1 MSRVE
6 SSSANTSPTLTSFA
20 CFNFPFSTKYIS
32 YFIDPSTPTV
42 VTPHPS
48 LFPEQ
53 VVVSRARNTSAR
65 NKTVYVQMENLLYH
79 ILSSTSRHSPGP

>member
-20 CFNFPFSTKYIS
+20 CFNFPFSTKYIW
-32 YFIDPSTPTV
+32 YFIDPSTPNSSNAS
-42 VTPHPS
+42 PS
-48 LFPEQ
+48 
-53 VVVSRARNTSAR
+53 VVVSRAQSTSAR